1 MRSIIKNRFFKV
13 FIIFILSFNISFLTF
28 TSVKQ
33 ETARAYAG
41 VVVPVGVGVALVAC
55 AMVLGV
61 TFTSSEEIAIFTD
74 GVIGAIDDYRSSV
87 EELKDMAKMEV
98 VKLMIREAR
107 FKIDL
112 YNIIKNYIDT
122 MNYTMPYPQENLV
135 YGSNPISY
143 SVPSAF
149 FDIDRTVG
157 ERVIARIPLE
167 GLTDLRISANSVSFG
182 EVKYSQNF
190 FKDFSSIIREFGK
203 ENLEAAIYL
212 HHTSNTTVEGVDYK
226 VIAYRAGLY
235 NKTTNLYHVPSTYY
249 SNLCLNYGYSGW
261 ADIDIKYSPYE
272 SLILDGSLNGLREDV
287 DVSSLKDSQVG
298 SLDEALNGKVKEG
311 FGVLVPP
318 VVGGLSADLPWT
330 RENIG
335 VLFPDI
341 SKDKA
346 LSWEDAAVKD
356 VVIENVDGDV
366 ISIPGA
372 AEGDVTF
379 PFISGLR
386 SLLLSLF
393 VPGDDY
399 FISFF
404 NEMKENFESKLSVSD
419 FTSIFDSDYSSRR
432 LDNITFPYKGREYVI
447 LSFDFFYDNRD
458 AFDKWSRAFFFVLLA
473 IFNYNQIYRIF
484 RSSSYVTSST
494 FTTSDKK

>member
-1 MRSIIKNRFFKV
+1 MKNIVKNRFFKV

-33 ETARAYAG
+33 DTANASITVAIGGATVGAG
-41 VVVPVGVGVALVAC
+41 LALITC
-55 AMVLGV
+55 AMILGV
-61 TFTSSEEIAIFTD
+61 TFTSSEEIAVFTSGVMDSIFQATF
-74 GVIGAIDDYRSSV
+74 DYESSIH
-87 EELKDMAKMEV
+87 ELQGKTKEEV
-98 VKLMIREAR
+98 VSLVVKGA
-107 FKIDL
+107 KYTKDL
-112 YNIIKNYIDT
+112 YNIIKNYIAS
-122 MNYTMPYPQENLV
+122 MGYTMPYPQTSFVQGPNTIHYSLSPNYFDFEQKYPTETNIIASFPVGDYSLYINDTHINKLSFV
-135 YGSNPISY
+135 NSELLLWVEFDGYGAFVRYATRDINTGQLSVLPTRDYPFY
-143 SVPSAF
+143 SVPKA
-149 FDIDRTVG
+149 ITG
-157 ERVIARIPLE
+157 E
-167 GLTDLRISANSVSFG
+167 LTLNILTYPPDVLDDSV
-182 EVKYSQNF
+182 N
-190 FKDFSSIIREFGK
+190 
-203 ENLEAAIYL
+203 
-212 HHTSNTTVEGVDYK
+212 GV
-226 VIAYRAGLY
+226 AQ
-235 NKTTNLYHVPSTYY
+235 P
-249 SNLCLNYGYSGW
+249 
-261 ADIDIKYSPYE
+261 
-272 SLILDGSLNGLREDV
+272 DV
-287 DVSSLKDSQVG
+287 DVSSLKDSKVG
-298 SLDEALNGKVKEG
+298 SLDEALDGKVKEG

-346 LSWEDAAVKD
+346 LSWEDSAVKD
-356 VVIENVDGDV
+356 VIIENVDGEV
-366 ISIPGA
+366 ISIPNA

-404 NEMKENFESKLSVSD
+404 NEMKENFESKLSISD
-419 FTSIFDSDYSSRR
+419 FTAIFDSDYSSKR